1 MFSEVRFNLTGPLA
15 HRLRYDVLHHLLL
28 LLPAQ
33 DNIDLLARILQQLD
47 PAEALGSCALVSS
60 YWRKAAALS
69 IRAISCHK
77 CTQPKATA
85 LSDWLQAYAVDGGSL
100 TSISVANRSW
110 VQPPPQLLLPL
121 ARLPGLQSLQVNEL
135 RVSAPGGCRA

>member
-1 MFSEVRFNLTGPLA
+1 MMCCTN
-15 HRLRYDVLHHLLL
+15 HLCCCCC
-28 LLPAQ
+28 PVQ

-69 IRAISCHK
+69 IRAISLRK

-85 LSDWLQAYAVDGGSL
+85 LSDWLQAYAYA
-100 TSISVANRSW
+100 I
-110 VQPPPQLLLPL
+110 PPAQLLLPL
-121 ARLPGLQSLQVNEL
+121 ARLPALQSLQVSDM
-135 RVSAPGGCRA
+135 RVSAPGVTRHRLSWMQGCRA